1 MEDYEVRAYSPY
13 LFPPPSPFFLF
24 LFFLPLFFSRFT
36 VGFPQDPPSV
46 PSTPQLRRKNCN
58 LRADFVSIPIITG
71 LVGPE
76 SSEDSMWASSIHQI
90 TFAWKKD
97 CSSRIEEERE
107 FVELR
112 SIILKL
118 GNSRAS
124 RRRYEGRGTF
134 PSRFDHFLAS
144 KTNAISRRTR
154 LFAISNRR
162 ESTFCERRYFICAST
177 GRRKMGRVRKIKMRF
192 QVQWPSIIGTLF
204 LVFFV
209 RTSNEPSRRD
219 SDIHGPPLSLDGSV
233 LSLSLPLS
241 LISRALIPPLP
252 R

>member
-1 MEDYEVRAYSPY
+1 MEDYEVRAYSPC

-58 LRADFVSIPIITG
+58 LRADFVSIPIITD
-71 LVGPE
+71 LAGPE
-76 SSEDSMWASSIHQI
+76 SSQDSMWASSIHQI
-90 TFAWKKD
+90 TFPWKKD
-97 CSSRIEEERE
+97 CSPGRAEERE

-134 PSRFDHFLAS
+134 PSRFGHFLAS

-154 LFAISNRR
+154 CSPYRIDILRTTLFHLCIDRR
-162 ESTFCERRYFICAST
+162 EKNGKGEKDQDAFSSTMAVNNRNALLGLLCPHVKWTVPTRLRYP
-177 GRRKMGRVRKIKMRF
+177 
-192 QVQWPSIIGTLF
+192 WPAT
-204 LVFFV
+204 
-209 RTSNEPSRRD
+209 
-219 SDIHGPPLSLDGSV
+219 
-233 LSLSLPLS
+233 
-241 LISRALIPPLP
+241 
-252 R
+252 

>member
-13 LFPPPSPFFLF
+13 LFPPPSPFFLS
-24 LFFLPLFFSRFT
+24 LFFFPLLFSRFT

-71 LVGPE
+71 LAGPE
-76 SSEDSMWASSIHQI
+76 SSQDSMWVSSIHQI
-90 TFAWKKD
+90 TSPWKKD
-97 CSSRIEEERE
+97 CSHRREEGRE

-134 PSRFDHFLAS
+134 LSRFDHFLAS
-144 KTNAISRRTR
+144 KTNTISRRTR
-154 LFAISNRR
+154 CSPYRTDANRHSANDVISSVHRPTG
-162 ESTFCERRYFICAST
+162 EKWEGWERSRCVFKYN
-177 GRRKMGRVRKIKMRF
+177 GR
-192 QVQWPSIIGTLF
+192 Q
-204 LVFFV
+204 
-209 RTSNEPSRRD
+209 
-219 SDIHGPPLSLDGSV
+219 
-233 LSLSLPLS
+233 
-241 LISRALIPPLP
+241 
-252 R
+252 